1 MTTAGQGPPRP
12 DQWLWT
18 YDGYVPEEEGLREAL
33 CTLGNGYLAT
43 RGALAETTDDGIHYP
58 GTYIA
63 GTYNRLRS
71 EVAGRVVENES
82 LVNVPSW
89 LPLTFTTDDGTAFH
103 PDTCEVLDHHL
114 ELDLRRG
121 LLTRRSRLR
130 EPGGRVLAV
139 TQRRFVSLR
148 DPHLA
153 AIECTLAADGWS
165 GRLVVT
171 SALDG
176 RVTNDGV
183 ARYRSLPSDHLLPV
197 EECFA
202 DEHTMCLEVE
212 TSDSHIRIAESARTR
227 VFVDGAPVAVAA
239 RAHAEPRY
247 VASHLDLDLVEGA
260 PITIEKVVA
269 VFTSRDEGI
278 YEPHHESEQ
287 WATTAGSFD
296 ELLER
301 HVVTWA
307 HAWNRSRI
315 DIDDHVDDTAR
326 VLNLH
331 VFHLLQTTSKNTAEL
346 DVGVPARGLHG
357 EAYRGHVFWDE
368 LFIFPFLSW
377 RVPELTR
384 SLLRYRARRLDQ
396 ARRLASEAGYR
407 GAMYPWQSASNG
419 REETQTLHLNPESG
433 RWLPDA
439 SHLQRHISAAIAY
452 KVWSYWQVTADL
464 EFMRFWGAEMMLE
477 IARFWASAATYDHLR
492 DRYDIV
498 GVVGPDE
505 YHEAYPDAD
514 GPGLRNNAYTNLMAV
529 WCLCRAFDALALLP
543 EQRRRELLEKLA
555 LTQEELDRWG
565 DVSRKMTVCFHDGV
579 ISQFEGYEDLDELD
593 WDAYRRRYG
602 NIGRLDRILE
612 AEGDTPNRYKLS
624 KQADTLMLFY
634 LFSAEEVQELVERL
648 GYPYDPDLI
657 PRTISYYEA
666 RTSHGSTLSYVVHAW
681 LHARGDRRQAWEL
694 FRQALVADV
703 ADVQGGTTAEGIH
716 LGAMAGT
723 VDLVQRCFTG
733 IETRHDQLVINPVLP
748 DELERLHFQVT
759 YRRNTIDLTFT
770 AGRVLVQVL
779 ADGEDARPVS
789 MVIAGTAHRVQPGDR
804 LEIDLPRR

>member
-1 MTTAGQGPPRP
+1 MISRISRNLQR
-12 DQWLWT
+12 
-18 YDGYVPEEEGLREAL
+18 R
-33 CTLGNGYLAT
+33 NFAT
-43 RGALAETTDDGIHYP
+43 RGAAPESSPAQGHYP

-71 EVAGRVVENES
+71 EIAGRIVENES

-89 LPLTFTTDDGTAFH
+89 LPLSFATDDGVAFH
-103 PDTCEVLDHHL
+103 PDTTEVLDHRI

-121 LLTRRSRLR
+121 VLTRRSRLR
-130 EPGGRVLAV
+130 EPSGRILAI
-139 TQRRFVSLR
+139 TQRRFVSVR

-153 AIECTLAADGWS
+153 AVECTLAAEGWS
-165 GRLVVT
+165 GRLLVT

-183 ARYRSLPSDHLLPV
+183 ARYRSLPSDHLRPV

-202 DEHTMCLEVE
+202 DEQTMCLEVE

-227 VFVDGAPVAVAA
+227 VFADGELVEVP
-239 RAHAEPRY
+239 RRPQAEPRY
-247 VASHLDLDLVEGA
+247 VAHHLDLDLVDGR
-260 PITIEKVVA
+260 PVTIEKVVA
-269 VFTSRDEGI
+269 VFTSRDDGI
-278 YEPHHESEQ
+278 YEPHRESERC
-287 WATTAGSFD
+287 ATGAADFD
-296 ELLER
+296 ELLDR
-301 HVVTWA
+301 HVLTWA

-315 DIDDHVDDTAR
+315 DLDDPVDDTAR
-326 VLNLH
+326 VLDLH

-384 SLLRYRARRLDQ
+384 ALLRYRARRLDQ
-396 ARRLASEAGYR
+396 ARGLAREAGYR

-439 SHLQRHISAAIAY
+439 SHLQRHIDAAIAY
-452 KVWSYWQVTADL
+452 EVWSYWQVTADL

-477 IARFWASAATYDHLR
+477 IARFWVSATTYDRLR

-505 YHEAYPDAD
+505 YHEGYPGAD
-514 GPGLRNNAYTNLMAV
+514 EPGLRNNAYTNLMAV
-529 WCLCRAFDALALLP
+529 WCVCRAFDVLALLP

-565 DVSRKMTVCFHDGV
+565 DVSRKMTVCFHDDV
-579 ISQFEGYEDLDELD
+579 ISQFEGYGDLEELD
-593 WDAYRRRYG
+593 WESYRSRYG

-634 LFSAEEVQELVERL
+634 LFSAEEVQQLIERL
-648 GYPYDPDLI
+648 GYPYDADLI

-681 LHARGDRRQAWEL
+681 LHARGDRRQAWDL
-694 FRQALVADV
+694 FRQALLADV

-733 IETRHDQLVINPVLP
+733 IETRHDRLVINPVLP
-748 DELERLHFQVT
+748 DELDRLHFQVT

-770 AGRVLVQVL
+770 ADRLVVQVL
-779 ADGEDARPVS
+779 SDGDEARPIP
-789 MVIAGTAHRVQPGDR
+789 MEIAGTAHRLQPGER
-804 LEIDLPRR
+804 LEVDLARPRR